1 MKQLFASIPR
11 IRNLPGVRRCDPGRA
26 RRCPLPVWTVEYQE
40 KLDLEQASGNH
51 RAPVTSLFGLEEKE
65 VSKPSDDEED

>member
-1 MKQLFASIPR
+1 MPFA
-11 IRNLPGVRRCDPGRA
+11 RC
-26 RRCPLPVWTVEYQE
+26 TVEYQE